1 MKGVPE
7 ATSVEGKVFSPIVV
21 ETAGL
26 DSISLTVAL
35 IGLAVG
41 TLLWGFERYRTN
53 FSKSEFL
60 VSIVLSVGIFT
71 IGVFPNV
78 FEVIGELFAIDR
90 RPFTISLI
98 TNVTLV
104 CLVLILFAR
113 TRNNQQSVATLT
125 RNLAI
130 DQATTENAD
139 SEPSVYVVVPAYN
152 EAESIRSVVASLP
165 DAVGEY
171 TLQPLVVSD
180 GSTDATV
187 ERTDPTNAI
196 VVDHPINQGQGG
208 ALRTG
213 FSIAQQ
219 HGADIVV
226 TMDAD
231 GQHPVEEL
239 PNLIEPIIHNEADY
253 VVGSR
258 YTGVDES
265 NNSATRRIGIQV
277 FTALINVMTK
287 AEITDC
293 TNGFRAIRTT
303 KLREMTL
310 SEERFSAPELLIEAR
325 KNDLRIKEVPITIAQ
340 RMAGET
346 KKPKLGYAFGL
357 TRTIFV
363 TWLR

>member
-1 MKGVPE
+1 MG
-7 ATSVEGKVFSPIVV
+7 SS
-21 ETAGL
+21 GL
-26 DSISLTVAL
+26 DSIELTVAL
-35 IGLAVG
+35 LVLSGGV
-41 TLLWGFERYRTN
+41 LLWGFERYRTN

-60 VSIVLSVGIFT
+60 VSILLAVGIFA
-71 IGVFPNV
+71 IGLFPDMFDV
-78 FEVIGELFAIDR
+78 VGEVLAIDR
-90 RPFTISLI
+90 RPFAISLI

-104 CLVLILFAR
+104 CLVLLLFAR
-113 TRNNQQSVATLT
+113 TRSNQQSIATLT

-130 DQATTENAD
+130 DQAANDDTD
-139 SEPSVYVVVPAYN
+139 SSSVYVVIPAYN
-152 EAESIRSVVASLP
+152 EAESIRSVVTSLP
-165 DAVGEY
+165 DTIGEY
-171 TLQPLVVSD
+171 VLQPLVVSD

-187 ERTDPTNAI
+187 ERTAATDAI

-213 FSIAQQ
+213 FSIAKQ

-239 PNLIEPIIHNEADY
+239 SRLIEPIADSEADY

-258 YTGVDES
+258 YTGVDDS
-265 NNSATRRIGIQV
+265 NNSATRQFGIRT

-287 AEITDC
+287 ADITDC
-293 TNGFRAIRTT
+293 TNGYRAIRAT
-303 KLREMTL
+303 KLNEMTL

-325 KNDLRIKEVPITIAQ
+325 KNGLRIKEIPITIAQ
-340 RMAGET
+340 RAAGET

>member
-1 MKGVPE
+1 MTGIP
-7 ATSVEGKVFSPIVV
+7 ATSVEGVMFSPLV
-21 ETAGL
+21 TSAGL
-26 DSISLTVAL
+26 NSVTLTVAL
-35 IGLAVG
+35 VALAVG
-41 TLLWGFERYRTN
+41 VLLWGFERYRTN
-53 FSKSEFL
+53 FSKSELL
-60 VSIVLSVGIFT
+60 VSVILSVGIFA
-71 IGVFPNV
+71 IGVFPNL
-78 FEVIGELFAIDR
+78 FEEFGELFAIDR
-90 RPFTISLI
+90 RPFAISLI

-104 CLVLILFAR
+104 CLVLLLFAR
-113 TRNNQQSVATLT
+113 TRSNQQSVATLT

-130 DQATTENAD
+130 DQATDDAD

-165 DAVGEY
+165 DAIGEY
-171 TLQPLVVSD
+171 ALQPLVVSD

-187 ERTDPTNAI
+187 ERTVSTDAI

-239 PNLIEPIIHNEADY
+239 PNLIEPVINDEADY

-258 YTGVDES
+258 YIGIDQS
-265 NNSATRRIGIQV
+265 NNSATRRLGIRV

-287 AEITDC
+287 SEITDC
-293 TNGFRAIRTT
+293 TNGFRAIRAT

-325 KNDLRIKEVPITIAQ
+325 KNGLRIEEVPITIAQ
-340 RMAGET
+340 RAAGET